1 MEFNLLIPR
10 RNASFLFIMLFL
22 AQLKSFLLSNCKKE
36 DDFNS
41 KTCFND
47 IIKLDN
53 KKYRAG
59 QLCTNEKDDLIVEY
73 SDISPGNS
81 RLFYALKENGRGFFL
96 NGSPIK
102 EITMSGA
109 EIINRYESINA
120 FISLESDTK
129 KEKQYLLSISS
140 DKSLTE
146 IHDMEEG
153 TYQQWLT
160 TDFLNIEENRYIFTL
175 RFSFL

>member
-1 MEFNLLIPR
+1 MNFDLLIPR
-10 RNASFLFIMLFL
+10 KNITFFFIILFL
-22 AQLKSFLLSNCKKE
+22 DQLKSFLLSNCKKE

-41 KTCFND
+41 QTCFND

-59 QLCTNEKDDLIVEY
+59 QICTNGKNDLIIEY
-73 SDISPGNS
+73 SDSSPGNS
-81 RLFYALKENGRGFFL
+81 RLFYALKENGRGFFQ
-96 NGSPIK
+96 NESPIK
-102 EITMSGA
+102 EITMSGDG
-109 EIINRYESINA
+109 IINRYESINA
-120 FISLESDTK
+120 FISLESDIN

-160 TDFLNIEENRYIFTL
+160 TDFLNIEKERYII
-175 RFSFL
+175 SSI